1 MVLGL
6 PGLKRGSRGLCR
18 QREHRER
25 DLGSLAPDTSG
36 RMVSMSRDSSIWL
49 FVT

>member
-25 DLGSLAPDTSG
+25 DVGSLAPETNG
-36 RMVSMSRDSSIWL
+36 RMVSTSFDSSIWC
-49 FVT
+49 F